1 MHMTLRE
8 FFDWLGTHPVAVL
21 GFFLGLPFTA
31 LLAGVLGRGE
41 GHLSPWKYLYSALV
55 FAACIPGIFSVA
67 MSVYFF
73 LFERGRL
80 MDANIFTQILP
91 VASMFS
97 TLFLVRRNVDYAY
110 IPGFD
115 RLSSLMMMIA
125 SIIVV
130 MWLLDRT
137 HIVAFSYIPISTL
150 LLIVVGL
157 LLVFRFGMKQ
167 LMR

>member
-1 MHMTLRE
+1 MTLAESFR
-8 FFDWLGTHPVAVL
+8 WLDAHPTEVI
-21 GFFLGLPFTA
+21 GFFLSLPFTA
-31 LLAGVLGRGE
+31 LLAGAFGRGE

-67 MSVYFF
+67 LSVYFF
-73 LFERGRL
+73 LFERGSL
-80 MDANIFTQILP
+80 LNTNIFTQILP
-91 VASMFS
+91 VLAMLL
-97 TLFLVRRNVDYAY
+97 TLFLVRRNVEYAD

-115 RLSSLMMMIA
+115 RLSSLMTMIA

-137 HIVAFSYIPISTL
+137 RIIAFSYIPISVL
-150 LLIVVGL
+150 LVVVVGL
-157 LLVFRFGMKQ
+157 LLAFRFGLKQ